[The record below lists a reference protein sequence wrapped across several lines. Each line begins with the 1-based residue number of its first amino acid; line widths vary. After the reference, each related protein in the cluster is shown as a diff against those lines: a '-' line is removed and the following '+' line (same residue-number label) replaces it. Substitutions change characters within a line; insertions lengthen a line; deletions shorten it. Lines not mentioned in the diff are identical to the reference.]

1 MPSSFYPKA
10 LEKLLKGELDL
21 DGTGDTVKV
30 MLLGNVE
37 SYTFGVSHEFVSNI
51 TGELAN
57 GTGGVAGYERKTIPV
72 SIEFD
77 ADAGGSPAG
86 ALAGVFL
93 KFTLTDNAVWGPS
106 APANPAAATFTTA
119 HAVMYVDKAGA
130 DSVKPVLYYFDLG
143 GNQVVSSG
151 TFELKDPSPQ
161 PKLRRIPA

>member
-1 MPSSFYPKA
+1 MASSFYPKA
-10 LEKLLKGELDL
+10 LEKMLKGELDL

-30 MLLGNVE
+30 MLLGNVA

-51 TGELAN
+51 TGELSTS
-57 GTGGVAGYERKTIPV
+57 GTGYERKTIPV
-72 SIEFD
+72 SITFD

-93 KFTLTDNAVWGPS
+93 NFTLTNNAVWGPS
-106 APANPAAATFTTA
+106 APVNPAAATFTTA
-119 HAVMYVDKAGA
+119 HAVMYVDKGGA
-130 DSVKPVLYYFDLG
+130 DSANPVLYYFDLG
-143 GNQVVSSG
+143 GDQVVSSG